1 MTSSLYIS
9 ILDKMNPL
17 PKLITRRE
25 DSGVQFRANNQRYE
39 ESIHIKEDKQKYCK
53 SLLIAEVLKTMESLE
68 NYVSLLPPNLSL
80 GVFKTDVLRC
90 QAGICKRGEEVLN
103 HLLQ

>member
-1 MTSSLYIS
+1 
-9 ILDKMNPL
+9 
-17 PKLITRRE
+17 
-25 DSGVQFRANNQRYE
+25 
-39 ESIHIKEDKQKYCK
+39 
-53 SLLIAEVLKTMESLE
+53 MESLG

-103 HLLQ
+103 RLLQ